1 MGGLEAVLTGLSD
14 IVPVRNYRYGRESLT
29 AVVVMAA
36 FCVALPNVTNVRSL
50 QQRIHSIRCI

>member
-50 QQRIHSIRCI
+50 RQRIHSIRCI